1 MQNEST
7 PGARGPVFCGVDTHA
22 DSHWLCVLD
31 WRGRKVLSRQFP
43 ADAAGYEALAGAIA
57 AAGEPACVAMEGT
70 SSYGAGL
77 TRHLAS
83 LGMPVREALSPARMQ
98 RRRPGQGKCDES
110 DAERAARAAMSG
122 SKLGTPKSQDGWVDG
137 VRCMLAARSGAVKAR
152 TSAIN
157 TARSLL
163 TTAPEGLRSRFRG
176 MAGPRLMEELPS
188 VRAEGALGAALGA
201 LADLWAAARDAAL
214 DMERA
219 IEASLEENCPALLAM
234 YGCGPVSAAKLAVAA
249 GDNPG
254 RLRSE
259 AWIGYTDVDSS
270 GRGAGDGRAVYE
282 GPQAPEA
289 FHRRVQ
295 EADSRP
301 LQRRQAQARDHGRV
315 RPRQEHR
322 GEVDQVDK
330 RDRLA
335 ARRVQPHA
343 RAEPDPGARAREP
356 QAPDGGRRLKTSGA
370 DIRSKVRA
378 IAANEGRYPISAQ
391 CRLLGVARSTYYSMR
406 SRADR
411 PAAPDPAAP
420 AVVAA
425 HAASKG
431 RYGSRKIKASLER
444 SGVTV
449 SRRRVCRIMRE
460 NGLVSAYGRKRF
472 KVHPGAVNEADVP
485 NVVARGFGGRAPRTH
500 ICSDLTYVRVGASWN
515 YVCLLVDL
523 YNREIV
529 GHSAGPRKDARLV
542 KSAFATLSFPIS
554 DIEVFH
560 TDRGSEFD
568 NAEIDLMLEAFGIER
583 SLSAK
588 GCPYDNAVDES
599 TNRILKAELV
609 HRETFGTTRELRAKL
624 SDYVHWYNNFRIH
637 STLGYMSPVEFRE
650 AGLSLP
656 ESSK

>member
-1 MQNEST
+1 M
-7 PGARGPVFCGVDTHA
+7 
-22 DSHWLCVLD
+22 
-31 WRGRKVLSRQFP
+31 
-43 ADAAGYEALAGAIA
+43 
-57 AAGEPACVAMEGT
+57 
-70 SSYGAGL
+70 
-77 TRHLAS
+77 
-83 LGMPVREALSPARMQ
+83 
-98 RRRPGQGKCDES
+98 
-110 DAERAARAAMSG
+110 
-122 SKLGTPKSQDGWVDG
+122 
-137 VRCMLAARSGAVKAR
+137 
-152 TSAIN
+152 
-157 TARSLL
+157 
-163 TTAPEGLRSRFRG
+163 
-176 MAGPRLMEELPS
+176 
-188 VRAEGALGAALGA
+188 
-201 LADLWAAARDAAL
+201 
-214 DMERA
+214 
-219 IEASLEENCPALLAM
+219 
-234 YGCGPVSAAKLAVAA
+234 
-249 GDNPG
+249 
-254 RLRSE
+254 
-259 AWIGYTDVDSS
+259 
-270 GRGAGDGRAVYE
+270 
-282 GPQAPEA
+282 
-289 FHRRVQ
+289 
-295 EADSRP
+295 
-301 LQRRQAQARDHGRV
+301 
-315 RPRQEHR
+315 
-322 GEVDQVDK
+322 
-330 RDRLA
+330 
-335 ARRVQPHA
+335 
-343 RAEPDPGARAREP
+343 
-356 QAPDGGRRLKTSGA
+356 
-370 DIRSKVRA
+370 
-378 IAANEGRYPISAQ
+378 AANEGRYPISAQ

-624 SDYVHWYNNFRIH
+624 SDYVHWYNNFRIP
-637 STLGYMSPVEFRE
+637 LD
-650 AGLSLP
+650 AGLHVSGRVQGGGAVPPEIVQIGVANPRRGWRRARAGGRPRAPRRGPASRRGTLCCGTGRRRRACRRARRRTARRARPPCCGRGRWPAPPRRGRSGRPSATTCRRPGRARPRVWWMALSRWYPSGSRSTGWPPPRHSHYQPRRLP
-656 ESSK
+656 GTFLSAVGGGASRAGSTQQALSGAGTFGRARAPGRRPVLGAPQS